1 MPNLTDGAWA
11 CLALMQAM
19 FGNVSSNVRMIT
31 LAYEDSQWDVTFYIE
46 SESKRDRDN
55 AEDTIAE
62 FDVNIANAAQW
73 MSAGADSKMVH
84 SVVVRRNRIDF
95 EPSEHKR
102 IIFWRDEMEE

>member
-1 MPNLTDGAWA
+1 MPNLTDWAWA